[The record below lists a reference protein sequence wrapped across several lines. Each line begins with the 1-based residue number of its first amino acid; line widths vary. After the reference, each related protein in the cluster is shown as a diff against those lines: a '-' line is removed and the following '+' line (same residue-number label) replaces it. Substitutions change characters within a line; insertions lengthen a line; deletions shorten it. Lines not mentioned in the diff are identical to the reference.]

1 MQIHVFFLCVTSAL
15 FQPFIIITIYMGC
28 GSCGT
33 GNACGTGGCKSGGC
47 ATGGCNKLNTFD
59 WFSSMLPPDAGRQ
72 DAIFEIRFKS
82 THKGFYKN
90 VNALDLIT
98 GDVVVVESDRGYDTG
113 TISLSGE
120 LARLQMRKKKFHA
133 DKVLKIYRKAS
144 EEDLERLQL
153 ARSREISVLQK
164 TREIIR
170 RMKLEMKLSE
180 VEIQGDNTKGIFY
193 YTADSRV
200 DFRELI
206 KVMAEEFRLRVEMR
220 QIGLRQEAGILGG
233 IGSCGRELCC
243 STWLTDFK
251 NVSTAA
257 ARYQNISLNPMKIS
271 GQCGRLKCCLNYEL
285 ETYMDALKGI
295 PDVYSIETELGVAR
309 LQKTDIFKK
318 KMWFSYADSSEW
330 HPVDV
335 RRVTE
340 IIQMNKKGVKPPSL
354 MSTEEIAAKAETT
367 RRSKEMDFVDVVGQS
382 KINERPLQS
391 SKNKKKKKKRP
402 VGDVGNAQLGTEAR
416 NRGPQVDG
424 ESVETRAPQQRGPR
438 PEGNVP
444 GGARPPRPQGNRPP
458 NDPNRPPRDPNR
470 PPRNDN
476 RPPSDP
482 NRPPSDPNRPPR
494 DNNRPPSD
502 PNRPPRNDNRPP
514 RDPNRPQREGRPQRE
529 NPSIGENAASPNPA
543 LGNDGEARPQR
554 PQGNRPPQGDRNAGR
569 PNHNRNRPPNQRR
582 PDATDASDAPRNTP
596 TPPEA

>member
-1 MQIHVFFLCVTSAL
+1 
-15 FQPFIIITIYMGC
+15 MGC

-59 WFSSMLPPDAGRQ
+59 WFSSMLPPDTGRQ
-72 DAIFEIRFKS
+72 DEIFEVRFKS

-90 VNALDLIT
+90 VNSLDLIT

-120 LARLQMRKKKFHA
+120 LAKLQMRKKKLHA
-133 DKVLKIYRKAS
+133 DKALKIYRKAS
-144 EEDLERLQL
+144 EEDMERLKL

-335 RRVTE
+335 RRVTD

-354 MSTEEIAAKAETT
+354 MSTEEIAAAAETT

-382 KINERPLQS
+382 RINERPLQS
-391 SKNKKKKKKRP
+391 GKNKKKKKKRP
-402 VGDVGNAQLGTEAR
+402 VGEAGAEAR
-416 NRGPQVDG
+416 TQQPRGPQ
-424 ESVETRAPQQRGPR
+424 
-438 PEGNVP
+438 PEGTAP
-444 GGARPPRPQGNRPP
+444 GTPRTPGNQGSRPPR
-458 NDPNRPPRDPNR
+458 DENRPPRDPNR
-470 PPRNDN
+470 PPRDT
-476 RPPSDP
+476 
-482 NRPPSDPNRPPR
+482 
-494 DNNRPPSD
+494 
-502 PNRPPRNDNRPP
+502 NRPP
-514 RDPNRPQREGRPQRE
+514 RDPNRPPRDENRPPRDPNRPPRDENRPPRDPNRPPRDSNRPPREGRPQRE
-529 NPSIGENAASPNPA
+529 DMPQRENPSGGSTDAGTPRPPA
-543 LGNDGEARPQR
+543 
-554 PQGNRPPQGDRNAGR
+554 PQGNRPAQGNANSNR
-569 PNHNRNRPPNQRR
+569 PNQNRNRFPNKRR
-582 PDATDASDAPRNTP
+582 PENKGGADGGSNTP
-596 TPPEA
+596 PAPAPEA